1 MPDDRKK
8 VSWKFKIFCFLMS
21 IISFLFIPGM
31 IVFNVFDPFWLTL
44 ALFLGVVWFGL
55 PVKIIRDEQ
64 QAKAW
69 RKHQEAQER
78 MRQDEEKR
86 RKQDLLNTLSPEEL
100 HRRAKEEEFE
110 REQRRNQRLST
121 SIELEARFRERAKIY
136 K

>member
-31 IVFNVFDPFWLTL
+31 IVFNVFEPFWLTL

-69 RKHQEAQER
+69 RKHQEAREK
-78 MRQDEEKR
+78 MRQEEEKR

-100 HRRAKEEEFE
+100 HRRAEEEKFE
-110 REQRRNQRLST
+110 REKIKNQRLST
-121 SIELEARFRERAKIY
+121 SLELETRFRIREGTY